1 MVTLAGSADI
11 VELRVDDHGPD
22 IEPSQ
27 IEHVFDRFW
36 RADAARTRRTGGSG
50 LGLAITKYI
59 VEAHHGTIAV
69 TNQPGGGVAFTIT
82 LPAMPPSS
90 DRAERTAVHSEAPR
104 LAATLPKEIADE

>member
-69 TNQPGGGVAFTIT
+69 TNRPGGGVIYDQPTGNARF
-82 LPAMPPSS
+82 MRSG
-90 DRAERTAVHSEAPR
+90 
-104 LAATLPKEIADE
+104 